1 MPTSDEVDR
10 IVDAWERERP
20 DLDFA
25 PLQVLSRVGR
35 LSKHLDR
42 ARRSAFERASLESWE
57 FDVLSALR
65 RAGSP
70 YQLSP
75 KQLLQQTLVSSGTD
89 WQNPSSLSTLL
100 SSGTT
105 YYLHIVATNAGG
117 PDAFLG
123 QFHLDDALHA
133 FANGTQDLFTNVADW
148 AASAVASGDP
158 WSAPTAP
165 VQSFGQNGDGSTI
178 WSTTHGGPIAAI
190 DPSAEWIWS
199 VPDNGDAAFFS
210 TKIVATTPIP
220 ASLPLLATAIGGL
233 GFMARRKRS
242 AQSA

>member
-1 MPTSDEVDR
+1 MRLALTLCGAAFAAIASFSSAQATTLSGDLTSDN
-10 IVDAWERERP
+10 
-20 DLDFA
+20 
-25 PLQVLSRVGR
+25 
-35 LSKHLDR
+35 
-42 ARRSAFERASLESWE
+42 AFTAYISTNDNTL
-57 FDVLSALR
+57 
-65 RAGSP
+65 G
-70 YQLSP
+70 
-75 KQLLQQTLVSSGTD
+75 TLVSSGTD

-220 ASLPLLATAIGGL
+220 ASLPLLATALGGL

>member
-1 MPTSDEVDR
+1 MRLALTLCGAALAAIASFSS
-10 IVDAWERERP
+10 AQATTLSG
-20 DLDFA
+20 DLTADN
-25 PLQVLSRVGR
+25 
-35 LSKHLDR
+35 
-42 ARRSAFERASLESWE
+42 AFTAYIST
-57 FDVLSALR
+57 DDN
-65 RAGSP
+65 
-70 YQLSP
+70 
-75 KQLLQQTLVSSGTD
+75 TLGTQVSSGTD

-158 WSAPTAP
+158 WAAPGSAP
-165 VQSFGQNGDGSTI
+165 QSFGQNGDGSTI
-178 WSTTHGGPIAAI
+178 WSSVHGGPIAAI
-190 DPSAEWIWS
+190 DSSAEWIWS

-220 ASLPLLATAIGGL
+220 ASLLLLATALGGL
-233 GFMARRKRS
+233 GFMAHRKRS

>member
-1 MPTSDEVDR
+1 MRLALTLCGAAFAAIASFSSAQATTLSGDLTSDN
-10 IVDAWERERP
+10 
-20 DLDFA
+20 
-25 PLQVLSRVGR
+25 
-35 LSKHLDR
+35 
-42 ARRSAFERASLESWE
+42 AFTAYISTNDNTL
-57 FDVLSALR
+57 
-65 RAGSP
+65 G
-70 YQLSP
+70 
-75 KQLLQQTLVSSGTD
+75 TLVSSGTD

-220 ASLPLLATAIGGL
+220 ASLPLLATALGGL

-242 AQSA
+242 ARSA